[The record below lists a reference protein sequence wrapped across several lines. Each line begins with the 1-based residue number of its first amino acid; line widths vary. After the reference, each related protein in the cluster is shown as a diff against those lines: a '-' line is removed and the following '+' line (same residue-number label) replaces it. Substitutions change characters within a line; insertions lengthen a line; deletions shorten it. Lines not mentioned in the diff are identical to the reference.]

1 MPIYEF
7 YCPDNHRIYSFLAR
21 SLAYSAAIPRCPDN
35 PRFQLRKSISS
46 FAFIGKATEKPDLPG
61 GADDLDDPRMMALMA
76 EMEKE
81 ISGLDEENPDPR
93 AMARM
98 MRKMGELGG
107 QPMPAAVEE
116 MIARMEKGEDPEKLE
131 EEYGDA
137 VEGFDPMGEGEGGEP
152 GGKSGPRFRLGRP
165 RRDPKLYEMTEYL
178 GPGWG
183 GTQAET
189 RRPRRREGGGGVD

>member
-21 SLAYSAAIPRCPDN
+21 SSSLAGEIPRCPDD
-35 PRFQLRKSISS
+35 PRFRMQKTVSN
-46 FAFIGKATEKPDLPG
+46 FAFIGRARELGPG
-61 GADDLDDPRMMALMA
+61 EDPGEMDDPRMAAMMA

-81 ISGLDEENPDPR
+81 MSGMDEEHPDPR

-98 MRKMGELGG
+98 MRRMGELGG
-107 QPMPAAVEE
+107 QPMPPAVEE

-137 VEGFDPMGEGEGGEP
+137 LENFDPMSGEDEAAGPEGS
-152 GGKSGPRFRLGRP
+152 KRAARFLLGRP
-165 RRDPKLYEMTEYL
+165 RRDPVLYEMAEYIS
-178 GPGWG
+178 GH
-183 GTQAET
+183 T
-189 RRPRRREGGGGVD
+189 R